1 MPWSALTWFI
11 LLITRGECWGVSVGW
26 GCLPEEQLS
35 GIQQE
40 CCCFSEYLDEPS
52 ASCPSLPCTA
62 KASSTWSRAEEPKH
76 CCSLFFPAPL
86 HGPAASRVRRAGL
99 SEGGSALLLWK
110 VAQCRGHPAVTAV
123 TIHTSAFPHSWGE
136 WPSLAVTVGDFSL
149 LQSPTVTVK
158 LQISQGGLGWV
169 LL

>member
-1 MPWSALTWFI
+1 M
-11 LLITRGECWGVSVGW
+11 GW
-26 GCLPEEQLS
+26 GCFPEEQLS
-35 GIQQE
+35 V
-40 CCCFSEYLDEPS
+40 YLDEPNTLRCS
-52 ASCPSLPCTA
+52 VAASQCIWMNPLPPVLPCTA
-62 KASSTWSRAEEPKH
+62 LPK
-76 CCSLFFPAPL
+76 
-86 HGPAASRVRRAGL
+86 PAASGAGQRSCTHCRGAKALLLPFLHCSSARPSVSRVRRAGL
-99 SEGGSALLLWK
+99 PEEGSALLVWK

-169 LL
+169 LLLL